1 MTYPELIMKLIVFIT
16 ILIIGLAT
24 TVSNKIYRAGI
35 CILLLNSLI
44 ILVIAAMLLVF
55 DKNTLLIILYVITIF
70 GSILTI
76 SITRDNKNVSKEST
90 LLVTRVC
97 VGLCVFASAIAIFF
111 YL

>member
-1 MTYPELIMKLIVFIT
+1 MTYPELIMKLIVFIP
-16 ILIIGLAT
+16 ILMISVA
-24 TVSNKIYRAGI
+24 VAVPKKVYRANI

-44 ILVIAAMLLVF
+44 ILIIAAMLLVF

-76 SITRDNKNVSKEST
+76 TITRDNDDISKEST
-90 LLVTRVC
+90 LLVTGVC
-97 VGLCVFASAIAIFF
+97 VGLCVFASGIAIFF

>member
-1 MTYPELIMKLIVFIT
+1 MTYPELLMKLIVFIPILLIGVGT
-16 ILIIGLAT
+16 I
-24 TVSNKIYRAGI
+24 VSKKVYSDGI

-76 SITRDNKNVSKEST
+76 SITRNKEDISRESSILIT
-90 LLVTRVC
+90 KVC
-97 VGLCVFASAIAIFF
+97 VGLCVFASGIAIFF